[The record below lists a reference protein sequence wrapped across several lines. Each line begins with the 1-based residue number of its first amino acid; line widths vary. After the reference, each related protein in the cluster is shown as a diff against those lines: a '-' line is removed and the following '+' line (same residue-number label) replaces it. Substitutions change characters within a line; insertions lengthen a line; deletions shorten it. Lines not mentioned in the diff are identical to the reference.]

1 MEEKY
6 YLSNAMKRYIN
17 SYDSKYKVGGGNLNL
32 NRSIACSKTTR
43 EGNTRADSSDY
54 ICRELMENTNIDKQ
68 DIQKYRIR
76 KLTGKECYRLM
87 GFCKRQPDGSFD
99 DTDYENAIKVNSESQ
114 IYKQAGNSIVVDV
127 LEAIFKEML

>member
-1 MEEKY
+1 
-6 YLSNAMKRYIN
+6 
-17 SYDSKYKVGGGNLNL
+17 
-32 NRSIACSKTTR
+32 
-43 EGNTRADSSDY
+43 
-54 ICRELMENTNIDKQ
+54 MENTNIDKQ

-76 KLTGKECYRLM
+76 KLTGKETYRLM